1 MNKLAKNPPVGTKAE
16 EFTKVTPEQSKI
28 SKIVIR
34 KSGGRAKGSRNN
46 LKKSKKKNMKLLYI
60 HMNNTEHWIVY
71 LESKLIFLG
80 FWKFKIFQYL
90 VFLNKGGGVYYRYIF
105 IYFYCDNK
113 YIMYILVY
121 VCLILFTGNGPYVIY
136 VIV

>member
-16 EFTKVTPEQSKI
+16 EFTEVTPEQSKI

-60 HMNNTEHWIVY
+60 HINNTEHRIVY
-71 LESKLIFLG
+71 LESKLIFWG
-80 FWKFKIFQYL
+80 F
-90 VFLNKGGGVYYRYIF
+90 
-105 IYFYCDNK
+105 
-113 YIMYILVY
+113 
-121 VCLILFTGNGPYVIY
+121 GNLRFFNI
-136 VIV
+136 